1 VDVGR
6 RTGVLPH
13 EHLGSARIA
22 RQAFQ
27 NTLYWNIAGENR
39 PVRPTTL
46 SSHTLIL
53 GIAIGSL
60 PLVQAL
66 LSVVNAA
73 VKPSSARM
81 RRVAADVFPFG

>member
-1 VDVGR
+1 M
-6 RTGVLPH
+6 
-13 EHLGSARIA
+13 A

-39 PVRPTTL
+39 PVSPTTL
-46 SSHTLIL
+46 CSHTLTR

-60 PLVQAL
+60 LLVQAP

-73 VKPSSARM
+73 AKPSSARIC
-81 RRVAADVFPFG
+81 RVAAEVFPFG